1 MSIQTYLPVQP
12 YDFQAPEVSWGQI
25 DRFVSP
31 ADEIPALAGT
41 LAQLELLLKAP
52 IVDLE
57 VAARLVRSDLGLSIQ
72 ALRQAWIQSK
82 GSEQPWRISDC
93 VVVLGLRLLDV
104 ARPLHCG
111 VKHKFAYSEAEAFWK
126 YASLVATVS
135 EQTATYFD
143 ELGVD
148 PEQAYL
154 AGLMH
159 NFNRLPDVL
168 EAVGFLE
175 SGESL
180 RLVDCSL
187 PSFVNDVVEST
198 AGDRLPIEMNPLS
211 RVVSFSKRWI
221 DLMFALVGNLHG
233 AADPLPDASAQGGQS
248 YLSIS
253 SLRRCRTLNAP
264 DGNTQEVYLRP
275 VGEQASRSLPRSL
288 FSNSAALCRLPA
300 VAVLTLRLE
309 PAEKSNVSSR

>member
-1 MSIQTYLPVQP
+1 MSIQTYLPIQR
-12 YDFQAPEVSWGQI
+12 YDFQAPQVSWGEI
-25 DRFVSP
+25 DRFASP

-72 ALRQAWIQSK
+72 ALRQAWIESK

-126 YASLVATVS
+126 YAGLVATVS

-143 ELGVD
+143 ELGID

-180 RLVDCSL
+180 QLVDCNL
-187 PSFVNDVVEST
+187 PSFINDVVEST
-198 AGDRLPIEMNPLS
+198 ASDRLPVEMNSLS

-221 DLMFALVGNLHG
+221 DLCLPWSETCMAQRNRFSMPVHKAVSLIYQYLPCTNAETLM
-233 AADPLPDASAQGGQS
+233 PLMEILKKSTCDQ
-248 YLSIS
+248 LE
-253 SLRRCRTLNAP
+253 N
-264 DGNTQEVYLRP
+264 
-275 VGEQASRSLPRSL
+275 
-288 FSNSAALCRLPA
+288 RLP
-300 VAVLTLRLE
+300 E
-309 PAEKSNVSSR
+309 PS